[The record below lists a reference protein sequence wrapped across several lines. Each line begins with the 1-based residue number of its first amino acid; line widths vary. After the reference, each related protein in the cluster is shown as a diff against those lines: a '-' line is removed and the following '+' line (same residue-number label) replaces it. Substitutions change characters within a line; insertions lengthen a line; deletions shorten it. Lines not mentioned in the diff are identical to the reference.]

1 MRNLAAGRRIMASS
15 EPVCAFV
22 VGHTTKETRGIVAG
36 KQHRVRPS
44 PGNHPVQDY
53 LDLLFAGVTPNRAEY
68 EMGELYI
75 EDREIEL
82 VVMVK
87 PRLLQL
93 DNLPIHKL
101 IQAFFEHVMAGL
113 NSTVMAAVNQ
123 RYDPSTS
130 PETPTA
136 NVQDRAV
143 HRETVL

>member
-1 MRNLAAGRRIMASS
+1 MRNLAAGRRFMASS
-15 EPVCAFV
+15 EPVSALV
-22 VGHTTKETRGIVAG
+22 IGHTTNETRGIVAG
-36 KQHRVRPS
+36 EQHGVRPS

-68 EMGELYI
+68 EMGELCI

-101 IQAFFEHVMAGL
+101 IQAFFEHVVARL
-113 NSTVMAAVNQ
+113 NSTVMAALNQ
-123 RYDPSTS
+123 RYDPPTS

-136 NVQDRAV
+136 NVQDGAL
-143 HRETVL
+143 HRETVF